1 MDKIFSRYKYS
12 RVPSKAGSTSS
23 CLMFRT
29 YPNLLKRETY
39 PSAKLQKIFEN
50 RRNKG
55 MEFETT
61 LKICHAGFA
70 NSDLT
75 PMEVVGY

>member
-23 CLMFRT
+23 CIMFST

-55 MEFETT
+55 IYLYTT

-70 NSDLT
+70 NNDLMT
-75 PMEVVGY
+75 I